1 MNELE
6 LFVKLNE
13 QAEAIKADGRR
24 VAVLLEGRD
33 GAGKSGTIKNFTRY
47 LPDYTFKV
55 QRSFKPSPSMM
66 RKWFSEWKK
75 RMPKKGQI
83 VFYDRSWY
91 SRALL
96 QPVMGWCSET
106 QYKNFIAKVADWE
119 KNQNIEFIKFWLSIS
134 EEKQANRLGERKVD
148 PLKYWK
154 YSSNDPI
161 ALSKFE
167 KLTLF
172 KEQMFALTED
182 WNSVNYNVKIE
193 GRLDALRILVEQL
206 TYKENVK

>member
-6 LFVKLNE
+6 LFVALNE
-13 QAEAIKADGRR
+13 QAETVKAEGRK
-24 VAVLLEGRD
+24 VAVILEGRD
-33 GAGKSGTIKNFTRY
+33 SAGKSGTIKNFTRY
-47 LPDYTFKV
+47 LPNYTFKV
-55 QRSFKPSPSMM
+55 QPSFKPSRSVM
-66 RKWFSEWKK
+66 RKWLSTWAKK
-75 RMPKKGQI
+75 MPSAGQI

-119 KNQNIEFIKFWLSIS
+119 KNQTIEFIKFWLSIS

-172 KEQMFALTED
+172 KEQRFALTED

>member
-33 GAGKSGTIKNFTRY
+33 SAGKSGTIKNFTRY

-66 RKWFSEWKK
+66 QKWFSEWKK

-83 VFYDRSWY
+83 IFFDRSWY

-96 QPVMGWCSET
+96 QPVMGWCSQA
-106 QYKNFIAKVADWE
+106 QYRNFISKVAAWE
-119 KNQNIEFIKFWLSIS
+119 NSQNIEFIKFWLSIS
-134 EEKQANRLGERKVD
+134 EEKQTNRLGERKVD

-182 WNSVNYNVKIE
+182 WNSVNYNDKE
-193 GRLDALRILVEQL
+193 AGRLDALRILVEQL
-206 TYKENVK
+206 

>member
-1 MNELE
+1 
-6 LFVKLNE
+6 
-13 QAEAIKADGRR
+13 
-24 VAVLLEGRD
+24 
-33 GAGKSGTIKNFTRY
+33 
-47 LPDYTFKV
+47 
-55 QRSFKPSPSMM
+55 MM
-66 RKWFSEWKK
+66 RKWFSEWKR

-96 QPVMGWCSET
+96 QPVMGWCSQA
-106 QYKNFIAKVADWE
+106 QYRNFISKVAAWE
-119 KNQNIEFIKFWLSIS
+119 NSQNIEFIKFWLSIS

-148 PLKYWK
+148 PLRYWK

-182 WNSVNYNVKIE
+182 WNSVNYNDKMA
-193 GRLDALRILVEQL
+193 GRLETLRILVAQL
-206 TYKENVK
+206 

>member
-33 GAGKSGTIKNFTRY
+33 SAGKSGTIKNFTRY

-66 RKWFSEWKK
+66 QKWFSEWKK

-83 VFYDRSWY
+83 IFFDRSWY

-96 QPVMGWCSET
+96 QPVMGWCSQA
-106 QYKNFIAKVADWE
+106 QYRNFISKVAAWE
-119 KNQNIEFIKFWLSIS
+119 NSQNVKFIKFWLSIS

-193 GRLDALRILVEQL
+193 GRLETLRILVEQL
-206 TYKENVK
+206 TTRKT

>member
-33 GAGKSGTIKNFTRY
+33 SAGKSGTIKNFTRY

-55 QRSFKPSPSMM
+55 QPSFKPSPSMM
-66 RKWFSEWKK
+66 RKWFSEWK
-75 RMPKKGQI
+75 RRLPKKGQI

-96 QPVMGWCSET
+96 QPVMGWCSEG
-106 QYKNFIAKVADWE
+106 QYRNFISKVAAWE
-119 KNQNIEFIKFWLSIS
+119 NIQNVEFIKFWLSIS

-193 GRLDALRILVEQL
+193 GRLETLRILVEQL
-206 TYKENVK
+206 TTRKT

>member
-13 QAEAIKADGRR
+13 QAEIIKADGRR

-33 GAGKSGTIKNFTRY
+33 SAGKSGTIKNFTRY

-206 TYKENVK
+206 TTRKT